1 MRFFKQSDL
10 VRLMSLAPIAVA
22 GMLPALSAAQDAD
35 DPPDEEI
42 LDEIVVRGVAYGA
55 ARAIQAQKESDTIV
69 TIVSEETLETIP
81 EQSMGEALSRLPGV
95 SIQRDRGEAE
105 SITIRGADARLNAV
119 SMNGDRLP
127 SPESTLSSGPFRGER
142 SAKLNSVPSTLIS
155 QIEVWKA
162 VPPSQDADSIG
173 GAVNIE
179 TKSAT
184 QLQQSFVEVTGRY
197 GYNDLNDGD
206 LYSGELTWGSRLGDS
221 GNWGVIGTLSYEE
234 NERGISGLQASWD
247 TVGSLMDLSTCD
259 PLDPDPDNCDS
270 VPLAEEG
277 NVIEDYDVI
286 WRGFTRTR
294 QGINLTFDY
303 RAGDNLIKFGGWWS
317 DFEDDELRR
326 RLQLRPGA
334 SFSSYTTD
342 TVFNDANVAV
352 SGAVD
357 GGRVRRRIREGTNER
372 SAYNYF
378 VEGEHAFGR
387 EWEAE
392 WRVSRSFS
400 DTAVNRTR
408 ARFESR
414 ACNADVEL
422 DLCGDG
428 TADWTFTN
436 GDQSLVS
443 WTQPFWSQDPDIL
456 AVGDRGDFQQWRNEN
471 SDDQIDTVRLDFSKR
486 FDLGGDSELELEFG
500 YKGRFRERDT
510 NYSIFEFEGVEGD
523 PVFMSQ
529 VIGPDDPNIA
539 WSPFGYD
546 MGLWSDA
553 FTMDDYFRNN
563 PQQFAPDGD
572 NLENSYDVEEEIHA
586 AYLMGTFRAGRWTT
600 IVGARLEDTSAD
612 IVASDGTVV
621 TNDYDNVLPAV
632 ITRFQLTDNQ
642 IIRAAWTNS
651 LARPD
656 FDDLRPLFDDEF
668 EWDEGDAEADL
679 RVEGGNPELEPF
691 ESVNFDLS
699 YEYYTDTNGLFS
711 VGVFYKE
718 IENFEYAEE
727 LQETDVAISS
737 LPGFLQDI
745 ANEEI
750 AEARETDDSIPAD
763 LDTLT
768 RFNFARPVN
777 GDTAEILGFE
787 FNIQQQFVMLP
798 APWDRF
804 GIFANYT
811 TIEGDSD
818 ITTGVSRDFV
828 IGQFEDA
835 ANLQLFYETEAFTA
849 RLAYNRSGV
858 TYRSIGLGLDGGELE
873 DNPDDDV
880 GIDVEEAWD
889 LALQYRMDLGD
900 GLLTVFFDIQNLT
913 DEDSRNFFLGSQS
926 LRRFAELENGGRSF
940 NLGVRWSR

>member
-1 MRFFKQSDL
+1 MRFFKLSG
-10 VRLMSLAPIAVA
+10 LARFVPLALLPVVGVLPIS
-22 GMLPALSAAQDAD
+22 SAAQETD
-35 DPPDEEI
+35 DEADEEVM
-42 LDEIVVRGVAYGA
+42 DEIVVRGVAYGA

-127 SPESTLSSGPFRGER
+127 SPESTLSSEAFRGER
-142 SAKLNSVPSTLIS
+142 SARLNSVPSTLIS

-173 GAVNIE
+173 GAVNIQ

-197 GYNDLNDGD
+197 GYNDLNEGD
-206 LYSGELTWGSRLGDS
+206 LYSGELTWGSRLGQS

-247 TVGSLMDLSTCD
+247 TVDSLMDLSTCD
-259 PLDPDPDNCDS
+259 PANPNPDDCGTVDLDGDHH
-270 VPLAEEG
+270 
-277 NVIEDYDVI
+277 VIEDYDVI

-303 RAGDNLIKFGGWWS
+303 KAGDNLVKFGGWWS

-334 SFSSYTTD
+334 SASYTTD

-352 SGAVD
+352 SGSTD

-372 SAYNYF
+372 SAYNFF
-378 VEGEHAFGR
+378 VEGEHAFGDY
-387 EWEAE
+387 WNAE
-392 WRVSRSFS
+392 WRLSRSYS

-443 WTQPFWSQDPDIL
+443 WTQPFWAQDPDIL

-471 SDDQIDTVRLDFSKR
+471 SDDEIDTVRFDLSRR
-486 FDLGGDSELELEFG
+486 FDLGGDNELELEFG

-510 NYSIFEFEGVEGD
+510 NYGVFEYDGVDGD

-539 WSPFGYD
+539 WQPFGYD

-553 FTMDDYFRNN
+553 FTMDAYFENN
-563 PQQFAPDGD
+563 PDQFVFADD
-572 NLENSYDVEEEIHA
+572 NLANSYDVEEEIHA
-586 AYLMGTFRAGRWTT
+586 AYLMGTFRTGRWTT

-612 IVASDGTVV
+612 IVASDGTVI
-621 TNDYDNVLPAV
+621 TNDYDNVLPAL
-632 ITRFQLTDNQ
+632 ITRFQVTDNQ

-656 FDDLRPLFDDEF
+656 FDDLRPLFDRDF
-668 EWDEGDAEADL
+668 DYNISDMEGEL
-679 RVEGGNPELEPF
+679 IVSGGNPDLEPF
-691 ESVNFDLS
+691 ESTNFDLS
-699 YEYYTDTNGLFS
+699 YEYYTDTNGLLS
-711 VGVFYKE
+711 AGIFYKE
-718 IENFEYAEE
+718 IENFEYNEQ
-727 LQETDVAISS
+727 LQETDVVIST
-737 LPGFLQDI
+737 LPAFLQEI
-745 ANEEI
+745 ANEAI
-750 AEARETDDSIPAD
+750 DAARENNPDIPPD
-763 LDTLT
+763 LDTLD
-768 RFNFARPVN
+768 RFNFTRPVN
-777 GDTAEILGFE
+777 GDTADILGFE
-787 FNIQQQFVMLP
+787 FNVQQQFVMLP

-818 ITTGVSRDFV
+818 VTTGVSRDFV
-828 IGQFEDA
+828 VGQFEDA
-835 ANLQLFYETEAFTA
+835 ANFQLFYETEAFTA

-858 TYRSIGLGLDGGELE
+858 TYRSIGLSLGDEGEIE
-873 DNPDDDV
+873 DEPDDDV
-880 GIDVEEAWD
+880 GIDIEEAWD
-889 LALQYRMDLGD
+889 LALQYRLEMGD

-913 DEDSRNFFLGSQS
+913 DEDSRNLFLGSAS